1 MDIKERKKELRKKIK
16 QIKSLYNLE
25 RKQFFSVPIFERLER
40 VKTFKSS
47 NCILMYWSMDD
58 EVFTHDFINSW
69 YKKKTILLPCVDGDN
84 LLLRKYEGE
93 QSMVKGEQF
102 GILEPKGEIFTD
114 FEKIDLM
121 IIPGVAFD
129 SNRNRMG
136 RGRGFYDRLLQTCSC
151 EKIGVCF
158 DFQLIN
164 QVPTEEFDIPM
175 DKVISTSATY

>member
-1 MDIKERKKELRKKIK
+1 MDIRERKKELRKKIR
-16 QIKSLYNLE
+16 QIKGLYSLE
-25 RKQFFSVPIFERLER
+25 RKKDFSVSIFERLER
-40 VKTFKSS
+40 IKAFELS

-69 YKKKTILLPCVDGDN
+69 YKKKTILLPCVEGDN

-93 QSMVKGEQF
+93 TSMIKGEQF
-102 GILEPKGEIFTD
+102 GILEPKGELFD
-114 FEKIDLM
+114 DYSKIDLM
-121 IIPGVAFD
+121 IIPGIAFD

-151 EKIGVCF
+151 MKIGVCF

-164 QVPTEEFDIPM
+164 NVPVEPFDIPM
-175 DKVISTSATY
+175 NKIISTSAIY